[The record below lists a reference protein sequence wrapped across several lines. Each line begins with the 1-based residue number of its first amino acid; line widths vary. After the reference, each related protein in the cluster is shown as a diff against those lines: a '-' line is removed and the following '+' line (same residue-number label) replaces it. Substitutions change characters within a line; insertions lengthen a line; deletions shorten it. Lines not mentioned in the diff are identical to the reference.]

1 MKNLVYDSD
10 VLCQNQG
17 TEVQQKFLIAMFF
30 NKKKSLAIT
39 DSQVFF
45 WSIIASKTKSL
56 DNN

>member
-45 WSIIASKTKSL
+45 L
-56 DNN
+56 VDYRLQNQVVGQ